1 VATLAERRAELVAVV
16 PSGTTVLGKRQPP
29 YVAVIGD
36 GIAFDQVVRGEVEA
50 SFRLAMI
57 AGGWDEEA
65 AVKQLDTMKHS
76 VMTAVRALA
85 GYTIGPLG
93 RDGRR
98 SIAGA
103 DYLAADLTV
112 TATVTI

>member
-1 VATLAERRAELVAVV
+1 MATLAERRAELVAAV

-29 YVAVIGD
+29 YVAVIGEGVD
-36 GIAFDQVVRGEVEA
+36 SEHVIRGEVEA

-65 AVKQLDTMKHS
+65 AVKQLDTMKHA
-76 VMTAVRALA
+76 VLTAVRGLT
-85 GYTIGPLG
+85 GYRIGALG

-103 DYLAADLTV
+103 DYLAADLV
-112 TATVTI
+112 VSAHITI